1 MNASQ
6 RAATAARPGPVDRP
20 ARPATWTIVSAV
32 LTIGLIADAAYL
44 TWVHFQPA
52 ALICSV
58 NGGCHT
64 VQNSRYAMLGPVPVA
79 ALGLA
84 MAVVILLLSVMRW
97 RRPVFRPAVS
107 IALVGM
113 LVGAVIYYGYLTH
126 IELNVLRA
134 ICQWCVLSA
143 ALTVALLVTEGIGLW
158 RQLDALDE

>member
-6 RAATAARPGPVDRP
+6 RATTAARSGPDDHP

-44 TWVHFQPA
+44 TWVHYRPA

-58 NGGCHT
+58 DGGCHT

-84 MAVVILLLSVMRW
+84 MAVVILLLSVVRW
-97 RRPVFRPAVS
+97 RWPALTPAVS

-126 IELNVLRA
+126 IELNVLNA

-143 ALTVALLVTEGIGLW
+143 ALTVALLVTEGTGLW